1 MYQSEDKD
9 EAANATFAE
18 SEEKYYSTLKEIN
31 EFDRNEV
38 IAITG
43 ASTEVDIA
51 TVGAGVSGEFTNTH
65 ELHVMKNKEAI
76 QTNKQ
81 TKDKENWAQV
91 MQEELQRFKDNDV
104 FDVVE

>member
-43 ASTEVDIA
+43 ASIEDDIA

-65 ELHVMKNKEAI
+65 ELHVMKNKEAM

-81 TKDKENWAQV
+81 RTKKV
-91 MQEELQRFKDNDV
+91 GHK
-104 FDVVE
+104 